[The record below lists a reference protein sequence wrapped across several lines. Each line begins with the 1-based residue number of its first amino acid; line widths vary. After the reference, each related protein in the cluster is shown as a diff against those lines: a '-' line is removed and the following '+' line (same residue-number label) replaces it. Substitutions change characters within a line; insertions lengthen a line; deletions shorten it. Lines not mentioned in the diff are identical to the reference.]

1 MVPQAF
7 PAFVSSVLYMLDIN
21 IRASTI
27 LGIVGGGGIGFLLF
41 NSLRVRVFQTT
52 GAILIAIF
60 VIVLRN
66 RAPLG
71 LGPQAAPVTREHHDS
86 IEGAAMMQN
95 VRTTVTLDPDVA
107 AKLKQVARDRGVS
120 FKAALNDAVRAGLG
134 TEARSPRRYRL
145 RTRKMGAMRGV
156 DLDKALR
163 LAAEL
168 EDAELLRKLELR
180 K

>member
-1 MVPQAF
+1 M
-7 PAFVSSVLYMLDIN
+7 
-21 IRASTI
+21 
-27 LGIVGGGGIGFLLF
+27 
-41 NSLRVRVFQTT
+41 
-52 GAILIAIF
+52 
-60 VIVLRN
+60 
-66 RAPLG
+66 
-71 LGPQAAPVTREHHDS
+71 
-86 IEGAAMMQN
+86 
-95 VRTTVTLDPDVA
+95 TLDPDVA
-107 AKLKQVARDRGVS
+107 AKLKQVARERGVS

-134 TEARSPRRYRL
+134 TEARSARRYRM